1 MIGAQLAALISAGA
15 EPASWGCAAAPGPRR
30 RSSVRRGLRSVCGV
44 RALRAAQAQGGPGGV
59 PGDAAAAD
67 GLVGRRRRRS
77 AQPGS
82 RHSRAGGGRP
92 GGRRAA
98 APRAVARDVEG
109 WHGVR
114 SASRGC
120 ACTLLQLL
128 NRTQPAPAL
137 TRTGTHAHAPSRARA
152 LSPFPFFLRPPNLC
166 MHANSLLQARR
177 RPCGPKP
184 TGAPARP
191 ARDAAPAL
199 PLLPATNARRPAEQ
213 GAGRSAS
220 APAPE
225 LPAAVQHPQC
235 LPEQWRGMHS
245 RWQQCRKRCGAELPG
260 GRGQKALELQR
271 VVGRRRCTGHRTEY
285 AGGRGYLGWGGGR
298 RDPRLTLTK
307 SRAAKSR
314 APRAVHPC
322 TRRSAGHRLWPE
334 RPASL
339 PSDEPLPRLPLSQSG
354 APRRTGGMRAS
365 PGVLQRQPGWSARGA
380 GCTVQAGRRHPGWA
394 RAQKGVEGRSPP
406 HAWHRMT
413 CSGSAWSGQGRA
425 RREGRLGGRAGEWG
439 GSAR

>member
-137 TRTGTHAHAPSRARA
+137 TRTGTNAHAPSRAHA
-152 LSPFPFFLRPPNLC
+152 LSPFPFSFVRQTFACTQTPC
-166 MHANSLLQARR
+166 SRHAGAHAAPSRQARR
-177 RPCGPKP
+177 RG
-184 TGAPARP
+184 
-191 ARDAAPAL
+191 
-199 PLLPATNARRPAEQ
+199 PLLTPRQHPRSCLPQHKA
-213 GAGRSAS
+213 AGRAGCR
-220 APAPE
+220 PE
-225 LPAAVQHPQC
+225 RQRA
-235 LPEQWRGMHS
+235 
-245 RWQQCRKRCGAELPG
+245 GA
-260 GRGQKALELQR
+260 
-271 VVGRRRCTGHRTEY
+271 
-285 AGGRGYLGWGGGR
+285 
-298 RDPRLTLTK
+298 
-307 SRAAKSR
+307 R
-314 APRAVHPC
+314 APR
-322 TRRSAGHRLWPE
+322 
-334 RPASL
+334 
-339 PSDEPLPRLPLSQSG
+339 SG
-354 APRRTGGMRAS
+354 AA
-365 PGVLQRQPGWSARGA
+365 
-380 GCTVQAGRRHPGWA
+380 
-394 RAQKGVEGRSPP
+394 PP
-406 HAWHRMT
+406 VPP
-413 CSGSAWSGQGRA
+413 
-425 RREGRLGGRAGEWG
+425 
-439 GSAR
+439 